1 MVSLRTSGRALLLAV
16 ITVTFVLVATSGCS
30 QKLPMALGH
39 NYEIYVVADK
49 AEWDSLGTE
58 IKEIL
63 EKTTITP
70 QLEKVFEV
78 IHVDPAHF
86 RDYLDRRNLLIV
98 SALEPRSPA
107 DDLLMRALDKD
118 VVEKIKSGQEYLFV
132 ARDQWAIGQF
142 IVILA
147 SKDIPTLK
155 ANIEVFPDF
164 IYDLFY
170 TERDRRYKEELF
182 WRTESV
188 LERKL
193 RKDVG
198 WTLKIPPRF
207 KIEAEDPS
215 VDRLVWLRRTYPDL
229 NIFVHWQAV
238 DGPQALTSMWVDEK
252 IRWIGAKYY
261 DGATPVKDAV
271 IYRRATFH
279 GKPAV
284 QVYGLWEITDKA
296 MGGPFRAI
304 AFYDPETGKIYL
316 LYLVVYAPTHRKEPL
331 LRRLELIADTFSIHR

>member
-1 MVSLRTSGRALLLAV
+1 MLGLVFLLL
-16 ITVTFVLVATSGCS
+16 ATSGCS
-30 QKLPMALGH
+30 QKLPTSLGR
-39 NYEIYVVADK
+39 NYEIYVIADQ
-49 AEWDSLGTE
+49 AEWDSLGTM
-58 IKEIL
+58 IKEIF

-86 RDYLDRRNLLIV
+86 SDYLDRKNLLILA
-98 SALEPRSPA
+98 ALEPKSPT
-107 DDLLMRALDKD
+107 DELLLKALDKKAVD
-118 VVEKIKSGQEYLFV
+118 KIKSGQEYLFV
-132 ARDQWAIGQF
+132 ARDEWAIGQF
-142 IVILA
+142 IMILA

-170 TERDRRYKEELF
+170 QERDRRYKEELF
-182 WRTESV
+182 WRTEAV

-207 KIEAEDPS
+207 RIEAEDPS

-229 NIFVHWQAV
+229 NIFVHWEAA
-238 DGPQALTSMWVDEK
+238 DGPEALTSMWVDKK

-261 DGATPVKDAV
+261 DGARPVKDAE
-271 IYRRATFH
+271 IFRRGTFH

-284 QVYGLWEITDKA
+284 QAYGLWEITDKA
-296 MGGPFRAI
+296 MGGPFRTI
-304 AFYDPETGKIYL
+304 AFYDDETKKIYL
-316 LYLVVYAPTHRKEPL
+316 LHLVVYAPTHRKEPL
-331 LRRLELIADTFSIHR
+331 LRRLELIADTFSVHK

>member
-1 MVSLRTSGRALLLAV
+1 MWRRTPVVPLMLGLVFLLL
-16 ITVTFVLVATSGCS
+16 ATSGCS
-30 QKLPMALGH
+30 QKLPTSLGR
-39 NYEIYVVADK
+39 NYEIYVIADQ
-49 AEWDSLGTE
+49 AEWDSLGTM
-58 IKEIL
+58 IKEIF

-86 RDYLDRRNLLIV
+86 SDYLDRKNLLILA
-98 SALEPRSPA
+98 ALEPKSPT
-107 DDLLMRALDKD
+107 DELLLKALDKKAVD
-118 VVEKIKSGQEYLFV
+118 KIKSGQEYLFV
-132 ARDQWAIGQF
+132 ARDEWAIGQF
-142 IVILA
+142 IMILA

-170 TERDRRYKEELF
+170 QERDRRYKEELF
-182 WRTESV
+182 WRTEAV

-207 KIEAEDPS
+207 RIEAEDPS

-229 NIFVHWQAV
+229 NIFVHWEAA
-238 DGPQALTSMWVDEK
+238 DGPEALTSMWVDKK

-261 DGATPVKDAV
+261 DGARPVKDAE
-271 IYRRATFH
+271 IFRRGTFH

-284 QVYGLWEITDKA
+284 QAYGLWEITDKA
-296 MGGPFRAI
+296 MGGPFRTI
-304 AFYDPETGKIYL
+304 AFYDDETKKIYL
-316 LYLVVYAPTHRKEPL
+316 LHLVVYAPTHRKEPL
-331 LRRLELIADTFSIHR
+331 LRRLELIADTFSVHK

>member
-1 MVSLRTSGRALLLAV
+1 MWRRTPVVPLMLGLVFLLL
-16 ITVTFVLVATSGCS
+16 ATSGCS
-30 QKLPMALGH
+30 QKLPTSLGR
-39 NYEIYVVADK
+39 NYEIYVIADQ
-49 AEWDSLGTE
+49 AEWDSLGTM
-58 IKEIL
+58 IKEIF

-86 RDYLDRRNLLIV
+86 SDYLDRKNLLIL
-98 SALEPRSPA
+98 AAFEPKSPT
-107 DDLLMRALDKD
+107 DELLLKALDKKAVD
-118 VVEKIKSGQEYLFV
+118 KIKSGQEYLFV
-132 ARDQWAIGQF
+132 ARDEWAIGQF
-142 IVILA
+142 IMILA

-170 TERDRRYKEELF
+170 QERDRRYKEELF
-182 WRTESV
+182 WRTEAV

-207 KIEAEDPS
+207 RIEAEDPS

-229 NIFVHWQAV
+229 NIFVHWEAA
-238 DGPQALTSMWVDEK
+238 DGPEALTSMWVDKK

-261 DGATPVKDAV
+261 DGARPVKDAE
-271 IYRRATFH
+271 IFRRGTFH

-284 QVYGLWEITDKA
+284 QAYGLWEITDKA
-296 MGGPFRAI
+296 MGGPFRTI
-304 AFYDPETGKIYL
+304 AFYDDETKKIYL
-316 LYLVVYAPTHRKEPL
+316 LHLVVYAPTHRKEPL
-331 LRRLELIADTFSIHR
+331 LRRLELIADTFSVHK